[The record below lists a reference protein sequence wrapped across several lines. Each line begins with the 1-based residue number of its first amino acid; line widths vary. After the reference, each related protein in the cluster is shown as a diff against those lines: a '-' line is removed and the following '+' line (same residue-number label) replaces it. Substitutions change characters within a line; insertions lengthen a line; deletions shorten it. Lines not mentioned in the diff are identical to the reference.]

1 MQGSAKYIS
10 AFLLIIFSFFTLG
23 NIGIFNN
30 DAVLQTSEKHTSC
43 FEQLSPTLFVANFNK
58 DKASRSTSKN
68 PVSENKFSSQ
78 DLNFSTLEYTFKI
91 LIAAFN
97 RMYDQSGNYP
107 AKYRKSD
114 IIFPFHYFW

>member
-1 MQGSAKYIS
+1 MQRSARYIS

-23 NIGIFNN
+23 NTAISRNN
-30 DAVLQTSEKHTSC
+30 RVLQSTEKHASC
-43 FEQLSPTLFVANFNK
+43 FEQLSPALFIATFKK
-58 DKASRSTSKN
+58 DNSSRSTSEN

-91 LIAAFN
+91 LIATFN

-107 AKYRKSD
+107 VKYRKSD